1 MSPRPEGGRL
11 REILEILARHQ
22 IARGLEKAVEAVVKN
37 DADLAVDM
45 GTTH

>member
-22 IARGLEKAVEAVVKN
+22 IARGLTPEKLRAI
-37 DADLAVDM
+37 L
-45 GTTH
+45 